1 MMKNNEI
8 QFGKQ
13 TIAEAFG
20 DWYTIPSYQRNYVWE
35 SDQVYDFLKDMKDNY
50 MEHANDEYFLGSYIK
65 QVRDDSN
72 DLLDG
77 QQRITTLFLL
87 FAFLRDYEKTPDDL
101 RPDLQEMIYQKEN
114 KVKKI
119 PSRIRLDY
127 QIRGNV
133 NQFIRK
139 NIIDE
144 GSIANNWDT
153 IVATAEDVKQNMTI
167 QHMCN
172 TLVCFNTFFDENT
185 DVDLTKLVQFIS
197 TNVVVI
203 YISADSLEDS
213 FRLFSIMNDRGLKLS
228 SSDILKSSNLE
239 KVSDVRKIDD
249 YARQWEEMQEN
260 LGDDIDRFLMYIR
273 SMVLKV
279 RAKTNM
285 LDEYEKNIFKQGI
298 LKRGDAFFELVF
310 ETYDI
315 YDKLIYL
322 SENDDV
328 AYCNLIRILESSLQ
342 NTDWVPVVM
351 TYYKRFGSTQIT
363 EFAHKVVC
371 KNIADTV
378 CGDAPSSRID
388 ALNKIMAET
397 STAVTPAA
405 LMASNCFDFDK
416 SRFLD
421 EIQTDIYGKGYAKA
435 LLMLLEYHYQDNSLE
450 KSFKQIS
457 IEHILP
463 QTPKPNSQWMTD
475 FNETERLNYTHKIG
489 NLIIIGRRKNSSL
502 GNLDY
507 VEKRSRYF
515 DKNIGSFARSLN
527 IYNKYPAQ
535 WTPAE
540 YKLNQQKA
548 VDDIKEIFG
557 IK

>member
-397 STAVTPAA
+397 STAVTPVA

>member
-1 MMKNNEI
+1 MQNNEI
-8 QFGKQ
+8 KFGKQ
-13 TIAEAFG
+13 TIAKAFE

-50 MEHANDEYFLGSYIK
+50 IEHANDEYFLGSYIK

-87 FAFLRDYEKTPDDL
+87 FAFLRDYEKTDDGL
-101 RPDLQEMIYQKEN
+101 RSSLQEMIFQKAN
-114 KVKKI
+114 IVKKI
-119 PSRIRLDY
+119 PPRIRLDY

-133 NQFIRK
+133 NQFIK
-139 NIIDE
+139 KFIIVE
-144 GSIANNWDT
+144 GSITANWDT
-153 IVATAEDVKQNMTI
+153 IVATVDNLKENMTI
-167 QHMCN
+167 RHMCN
-172 TLVCFNTFFDENT
+172 TLVCFKSFFDEND
-185 DVDLTKLVQFIS
+185 DVDLTKLVQFVS

-203 YISADSLEDS
+203 FISADSLEDS

-239 KVSDVRKIDD
+239 KVSDTKKIDD

-273 SMVLKV
+273 TMLLKV
-279 RAKTNM
+279 RAKTNL
-285 LDEYEKNIFKQGI
+285 LDEFEKNIFKPGV
-298 LKRGDAFFELVF
+298 LKRGDAFFDLVF
-310 ETYDI
+310 ETYAV

-322 SENDDV
+322 TSNDDV
-328 AYCNLIRILESSLQ
+328 EYCNLIRILQSSLQ

-351 TYYKRFGSTQIT
+351 TYYQKFGENELTTFTQ
-363 EFAHKVVC
+363 KVVC

-388 ALNKIMAET
+388 ALNKIMAEV
-397 STAVTPAA
+397 SNAACPAA
-405 LMASNCFDFDK
+405 LMSSSCFDFDK
-416 SRFLD
+416 TRFLA
-421 EIQTDIYGKGYAKA
+421 EIQTDIYGKGYAKS
-435 LLMLLEYHYQDNSLE
+435 LLMLLEYKYQDNSLD

-463 QTPKPNSQWMTD
+463 QTPKAGSQWLNDFTD
-475 FNETERLNYTHKIG
+475 DERLNYTHKIG

-507 VEKRSRYF
+507 PLKRQKYF

-527 IYNKYPAQ
+527 IYNTYPSH
-535 WTPAE
+535 WTPTE

-548 VDDIKEIFG
+548 IDDLKEIFG

>member
-1 MMKNNEI
+1 MQNNEI
-8 QFGKQ
+8 KFGKQ
-13 TIAEAFG
+13 TIAKVFE
-20 DWYTIPSYQRNYVWE
+20 DWYTIPSYQRNYVWV
-35 SDQVYDFLKDMKDNY
+35 SDQVFDFLRDMKDNY
-50 MEHANDEYFLGSYIK
+50 VDHANDEYFLGSYIK
-65 QVRDDSN
+65 QVHDASN

-87 FAFLRDYEKTPDDL
+87 FAFLRDYEKTDDEL
-101 RPDLQEMIYQKEN
+101 RSSLQEMIFQKEN
-114 KVKKI
+114 KVKKL

-133 NQFIRK
+133 NTFIK
-139 NIIDE
+139 KFIIDD
-144 GSIANNWDT
+144 GAINAYWDQ
-153 IVATAEDVKQNMTI
+153 IVEKAADVKENMTI

-172 TLVCFNTFFDENT
+172 TIVCFKSFFDEN
-185 DVDLTKLVQFIS
+185 DDIDITKLVQFVS

-239 KVSDVRKIDD
+239 KVSDTRLIDD
-249 YARQWEEMQEN
+249 YARRWEEMQEN

-273 SMVLKV
+273 SMLLKV
-279 RAKTNM
+279 RAKTNL
-285 LDEYEKNIFKQGI
+285 LDEYEKNIFKPGI

-310 ETYDI
+310 EIYEI

-322 SENDDV
+322 SGNTDV
-328 AYCNLIRILESSLQ
+328 EYCNLIRILDSSLQ

-351 TYYKRFGSTQIT
+351 TYYQKFGANQLTAFT
-363 EFAHKVVC
+363 HKVVC

-397 STAVTPAA
+397 SNAASPAA
-405 LMASNCFDFDK
+405 LMSSSCFDFDK
-416 SRFLD
+416 ARFLT
-421 EIQTDIYGKGYAKA
+421 EVQSDIYGKGYAKA
-435 LLMLLEYHYQDNSLE
+435 LLMLLEYKYQDNSLE

-463 QTPKPNSQWMTD
+463 QNPKPSSQWVVD
-475 FNETERLNYTHKIG
+475 FTEEERLNYTHKIG

-507 VEKRSRYF
+507 SQKRDRYF
-515 DKNIGSFARSLN
+515 EKNIGSFARSLKL
-527 IYNKYPAQ
+527 YNDYPTQ
-535 WTPAE
+535 WNPAE
-540 YKLNQQKA
+540 YQQNQTNIVA
-548 VDDIKEIFG
+548 DLKEIFG
-557 IK
+557 I